1 MHCIHAWG
9 PGYKSVS
16 FHENVTWTVKHMGRS
31 VPVEYVTDM
40 QKVMEYGVMRTTTR
54 IVNEKISMGKAE
66 KTEM

>member
-1 MHCIHAWG
+1 
-9 PGYKSVS
+9 
-16 FHENVTWTVKHMGRS
+16 MGRS